1 MLMFLPHPETHME
14 RHDLFLLND
23 SVASF
28 MIRSATL
35 TQAWLLRL
43 NALLPTLRKGDTFKV
58 TVVHRSV
65 SFEFEGWIQVNRC
78 SSVATSSDLN
88 GYSYLVQ
95 KDYESHI
102 LSEEQGYDGLNKTE
116 PLLDT
121 APKLFGLMP
130 RGAHIEQ
137 SSPLYPFELTEKE
150 SLWAKNVTRLYEEAK
165 QNQWSAD
172 TDIEWDAIPD
182 LPPEIETAIAQVMT
196 YLAENEFSA
205 LYIPGKFLS
214 KISPYYMELVMF
226 LGTIIYDETRH
237 IEVFSRRANAKKIGL
252 QYSTTATQRSLYS
265 LFIEKDYF
273 KTSFLLHVLGEG
285 TFLDLL
291 DFLIKYAPDPVTKK
305 IVTLAKKDEQRH
317 VNYGLVHVKALIQA
331 NPKRMDY
338 LKDAVESR
346 KAYLDEMNQEN
357 ELLLSSLA
365 ILAGGSDE
373 EGYELGYERVQQLKK
388 RMGENR
394 IRRMI
399 ECGFDEETAKE
410 ISMSHTANF
419 M

>member
-1 MLMFLPHPETHME
+1 MNTY
-14 RHDLFLLND
+14 
-23 SVASF
+23 VAEHT
-28 MIRSATL
+28 IRSSSL

-43 NALLPTLRKGDTFKV
+43 NALLPTLRMGELFKV
-58 TVVHRSV
+58 TVLKRSV
-65 SFEFEGWIQVNRC
+65 SYEFEGWVQVNRC
-78 SSVATSSDLN
+78 SLVATSSDL
-88 GYSYLVQ
+88 GGFSYLVR
-95 KDYESHI
+95 KEFESHT
-102 LSEEQGYDGLNKTE
+102 LSDEQGFDGRTE
-116 PLLDT
+116 PILGV

-130 RGAHIEQ
+130 RGAHIEN
-137 SSPLYPFELTEKE
+137 SSPLYPFELNEKE
-150 SLWAKNVTRLYEEAK
+150 FLWAKNVTRLYEEAK

-172 TDIEWDAIPD
+172 TDIDWAAIPD
-182 LPPEIETAIAQVMT
+182 LDPVIETAICQVMT

-226 LGTIIYDETRH
+226 LGTIIYDEARH
-237 IEVFSRRANAKKIGL
+237 IEAFSRRANAKKIGL
-252 QYSTTATQRSLYS
+252 QYSTSATQRSLYS

-331 NPKRMDY
+331 NPKRTHY
-338 LKDAVESR
+338 LKEAVESR
-346 KAYLDEMNQEN
+346 KAYLDEMSQEN

-373 EGYELGYERVQQLKK
+373 EGYALGYERVQQLKK

-394 IRRMI
+394 VRRMI

>member
-1 MLMFLPHPETHME
+1 ME
-14 RHDLFLLND
+14 RQDLFLMNTY
-23 SVASF
+23 VAEHT
-28 MIRSATL
+28 IRSSSL

-43 NALLPTLRKGDTFKV
+43 NALLPTLRMGEIFKV
-58 TVVHRSV
+58 TVVQRSV
-65 SFEFEGWIQVNRC
+65 SFEFEGWVQVNRC
-78 SSVATSSDLN
+78 SLVATSSDLE
-88 GYSYLVQ
+88 GFSYLVR
-95 KDYESHI
+95 KDFESHT
-102 LSEEQGYDGLNKTE
+102 LSDEQGFDGRTE
-116 PLLDT
+116 PALDV

-130 RGAHIEQ
+130 RGAHIEN
-137 SSPLYPFELTEKE
+137 SSPLYAFELSEKE
-150 SLWAKNVTRLYEEAK
+150 FLWAKNVTRLYEEAK

-172 TDIEWDAIPD
+172 TDIDWAAIPD
-182 LPPEIETAIAQVMT
+182 LDPEIETAICQVMT

-226 LGTIIYDETRH
+226 LGTIIYDEARH
-237 IEVFSRRANAKKIGL
+237 IEAFSRRANAKKIGL

-317 VNYGLVHVKALIQA
+317 VNYGLVHVKALVQA
-331 NPKRMDY
+331 NPKRIAY
-338 LKDAVESR
+338 LKEAVDSR
-346 KAYLDEMNQEN
+346 KVYLDEMNQEN

-373 EGYELGYERVQQLKK
+373 DGYALGYERVEQLKK

-394 IRRMI
+394 VRRMI